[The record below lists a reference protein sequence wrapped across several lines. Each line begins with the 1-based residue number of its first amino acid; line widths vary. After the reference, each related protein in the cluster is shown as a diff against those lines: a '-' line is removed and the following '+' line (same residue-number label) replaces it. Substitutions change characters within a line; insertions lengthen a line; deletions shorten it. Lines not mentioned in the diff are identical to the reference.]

1 MFAPRPEGAGGRF
14 AGKPAFGGKP
24 FGKKPFAPRNGFA
37 PRGGS
42 FERAPFERDASRA
55 ADPRAPQSVA
65 PRGNPF
71 DRAPATGRDRDH
83 NKSATFAPR
92 KPGAPAGK
100 GGFKPQRPRSGGFS
114 R

>member
-1 MFAPRPEGAGGRF
+1 
-14 AGKPAFGGKP
+14 
-24 FGKKPFAPRNGFA
+24 
-37 PRGGS
+37 
-42 FERAPFERDASRA
+42 
-55 ADPRAPQSVA
+55 VA

-83 NKSATFAPR
+83 KSATFAPR